1 MTVIIDNED
10 TSLEP
15 KVKFQGPAIDA
26 LDSGEPWNIDLTSL
40 INPIVEKKLLDLLD
54 PALTVGSK
62 MADYVRGKV
71 KFQFYREGH
80 LYYKTE
86 NGLEFPVKI
95 SDTDGATFMAEDKAI
110 YFMRWIRKHLQTL
123 REGENE

>member
-1 MTVIIDNED
+1 MMIIVDED
-10 TSLEP
+10 TTLEP

-26 LDSGEPWNIDLTSL
+26 LDRGEPLGIDLAAI
-40 INPIVEKKLLDLLD
+40 INPIIEKKLVD
-54 PALTVGSK
+54 PAVTVGSK